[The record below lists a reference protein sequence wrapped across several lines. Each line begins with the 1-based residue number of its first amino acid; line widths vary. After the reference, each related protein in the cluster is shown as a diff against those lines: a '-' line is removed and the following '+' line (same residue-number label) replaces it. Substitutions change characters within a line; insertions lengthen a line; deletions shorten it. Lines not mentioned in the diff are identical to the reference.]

1 MNGSILIVRPDQ
13 RMAIAEMRSG
23 LFRGAAAG
31 GQEPQTGRTVMAG
44 KFEVF
49 IDAEAHFRFRLRA
62 PDGTELAVSAAFED
76 KSAVVAGIAAVREC
90 AGMGLVTDL
99 SPAGSP
105 VSAPTGVPPAP
116 VSPAPVPP
124 NCEPLR
130 MPPANFRTHVPARR
144 AAQAPHLT
152 GAA

>member
-1 MNGSILIVRPDQ
+1 MNGTILIVRPDQ
-13 RMAIAEMRSG
+13 RKAIAEMRSG
-23 LFRGAAAG
+23 LFGGAAAG
-31 GQEPQTGRTVMAG
+31 GQEPQTGRIVMAG

-49 IDAEAHFRFRLRA
+49 IDAEAHFRFRLTA
-62 PDGTELAVSAAFED
+62 PDGTELAVSAAYED

-99 SPAGSP
+99 SPAGSTAA
-105 VSAPTGVPPAP
+105 APAA
-116 VSPAPVPP
+116 VSPAPEPP

>member
-1 MNGSILIVRPDQ
+1 
-13 RMAIAEMRSG
+13 
-23 LFRGAAAG
+23 
-31 GQEPQTGRTVMAG
+31 MAG

-49 IDAEAHFRFRLRA
+49 IDAEAHFRFRLTA
-62 PDGTELAVSAAFED
+62 PDGTELAVSGAFED
-76 KSAVVAGIAAVREC
+76 KSAVAAGIAAVREC

-105 VSAPTGVPPAP
+105 VPAPAAALPAP
-116 VSPAPVPP
+116 VLPAPGPP

-130 MPPANFRTHVPARR
+130 MPGANFRTYAPARR
-144 AAQAPHLT
+144 PAPQLT

>member
-1 MNGSILIVRPDQ
+1 
-13 RMAIAEMRSG
+13 
-23 LFRGAAAG
+23 
-31 GQEPQTGRTVMAG
+31 MAG

-49 IDAEAHFRFRLRA
+49 IDAEAHFRFRLTA
-62 PDGTELAVSAAFED
+62 PDGTVLAVSAAFED
-76 KSAVVAGIAAVREC
+76 KSAVAAGIAAVREC

-105 VSAPTGVPPAP
+105 VAAPAA
-116 VSPAPVPP
+116 VSPAPKPPASVTP

-130 MPPANFRTHVPARR
+130 MPGANFRTHPPVRR
-144 AAQAPHLT
+144 AAPAPQLT